1 MTLLYAAQFK
11 FNSDRLEAKAN
22 EVRVFLSLS
31 DLIEASKKEQLR
43 EYDLNTEQDLPYKEE
58 IAQHWIKKNNLE
70 GQRKEELKKILVE
83 SSTVLPFPFIRV
95 NEFKEGGKM
104 GKLKSA
110 MIINDHIYIVNGLDK
125 TGIYNEI
132 IRELE

>member
-1 MTLLYAAQFK
+1 MLYAAQFK
-11 FNSDRLEAKAN
+11 FNSDRLEVKAN

-70 GQRKEELKKILVE
+70 GQREEELRKILVE
-83 SSTVLPFPFIRV
+83 SSTVLPFPFIRI

>member
-1 MTLLYAAQFK
+1 MLYAAQFK
-11 FNSDRLEAKAN
+11 FNSDRLEVKAN

-58 IAQHWIKKNNLE
+58 IAQHWVKKNNLE
-70 GQRKEELKKILVE
+70 GQRKEELKKLLVE
-83 SSTVLPFPFIRV
+83 SSTVLPFPFIRANV
-95 NEFKEGGKM
+95 FKEGGKM

>member
-1 MTLLYAAQFK
+1 M
-11 FNSDRLEAKAN
+11 
-22 EVRVFLSLS
+22 
-31 DLIEASKKEQLR
+31 
-43 EYDLNTEQDLPYKEE
+43 NTEQDLPYKEE

-70 GQRKEELKKILVE
+70 SQREEELRKILVE

>member
-1 MTLLYAAQFK
+1 MLYAAQFK
-11 FNSDRLEAKAN
+11 FNSDRLEVKAN

-70 GQRKEELKKILVE
+70 SQREEELKKILVE

-95 NEFKEGGKM
+95 NEFKEGEKM

>member
-1 MTLLYAAQFK
+1 MLYAAQFK
-11 FNSDRLEAKAN
+11 FNSDRLEVKAN

-58 IAQHWIKKNNLE
+58 IAQHWVKKNNLE
-70 GQRKEELKKILVE
+70 GQRKEELKKLLVE
-83 SSTVLPFPFIRV
+83 SSTVLPFPFIRANV
-95 NEFKEGGKM
+95 FKEGEKM

>member
-1 MTLLYAAQFK
+1 MLYAAQFK
-11 FNSDRLEAKAN
+11 FNSDRLEVKAN

-70 GQRKEELKKILVE
+70 GQREEELRKILVE

-95 NEFKEGGKM
+95 NEFKEGSKM

>member
-1 MTLLYAAQFK
+1 MLYAAQFK
-11 FNSDRLEAKAN
+11 FNSDRLEVKAN

-31 DLIEASKKEQLR
+31 NLIEASKKEQLR

-70 GQRKEELKKILVE
+70 GQREEELKKILVE

>member
-1 MTLLYAAQFK
+1 MLYAAQFK
-11 FNSDRLEAKAN
+11 FNSDRLEVKAN

-70 GQRKEELKKILVE
+70 SQREEELRKILVE

>member
-1 MTLLYAAQFK
+1 MLYAAQFK
-11 FNSDRLEAKAN
+11 FNSDRLEVKAN

-70 GQRKEELKKILVE
+70 GQREEELKKILVE

>member
-1 MTLLYAAQFK
+1 MLYAAQFK
-11 FNSDRLEAKAN
+11 FNSDRLEVKAN

-70 GQRKEELKKILVE
+70 SQREEELRKILVE

-95 NEFKEGGKM
+95 NEFKEGEKM